1 MASFTLQAFKAGV
14 APRNLDFADEQSAY
28 AETMRLQKS
37 GTVDSVKLVR
47 TKDQKVLFDTTKGV
61 EPGVAPPRAK
71 RSKLVPA
78 LVFAAIS
85 FGIVIAFAVAFLRGH

>member
-14 APRNLDFADEQSAY
+14 APHTVDFADERSAY

-37 GTVDSVKLVR
+37 GTVDSVKLIR

-61 EPGVAPPRAK
+61 VPKIRPK
-71 RSKLVPA
+71 RSKAPMLAVAAVA
-78 LVFAAIS
+78 LGAI
-85 FGIVIAFAVAFLRGH
+85 IAFVLAFLKH